1 MTELLPHST
10 LSLLLPQL
18 STLSPLLPQYIPELH
33 PSQFKIPPRLLR
45 LRLPILLLLP
55 LLQLRERGVMPMLLS
70 LEEPPELSVP
80 PLPSSTTHLC
90 EPMLLIPMLVL
101 DTMDLDTMVLAMLV
115 LDTMVLAMLVW
126 DTLVSTTFKFPHFNC
141 KIVI

>member
-18 STLSPLLPQYIPELH
+18 STLSPLLPQCILELH
-33 PSQFKIPPRLLR
+33 PSQFKILPRLLR
-45 LRLPILLLLP
+45 LRLPILLVLL
-55 LLQLRERGVMPMLLS
+55 MLLS
-70 LEEPPELSVP
+70 LEEPPESSVP

-90 EPMLLIPMLVL
+90 DPALLIP
-101 DTMDLDTMVLAMLV
+101 MLV

-126 DTLVSTTFKFPHFNC
+126 DMVWDTLVSTSFKFPHFNC
-141 KIVI
+141 NFFI

>member
-1 MTELLPHST
+1 MG
-10 LSLLLPQL
+10 
-18 STLSPLLPQYIPELH
+18 H

-45 LRLPILLLLP
+45 LRLPILLLLLLP

-101 DTMDLDTMVLAMLV
+101 DTMVLAMLV

-126 DTLVSTTFKFPHFNC
+126 DTLVSTTFKFPHFN
-141 KIVI
+141 

>member
-10 LSLLLPQL
+10 LS
-18 STLSPLLPQYIPELH
+18 PLLPQCILELH
-33 PSQFKIPPRLLR
+33 PSQFKILPRLLR
-45 LRLPILLLLP
+45 LRLPILLLLLLL

-80 PLPSSTTHLC
+80 LLPSSTTHLC
-90 EPMLLIPMLVL
+90 DPMLLIPMLVL
-101 DTMDLDTMVLAMLV
+101 AMLV
-115 LDTMVLAMLVW
+115 LDMVW
-126 DTLVSTTFKFPHFNC
+126 DTLVSTTFKLPHFNC

>member
-1 MTELLPHST
+1 MTELP
-10 LSLLLPQL
+10 PL
-18 STLSPLLPQYIPELH
+18 STQSPLLPQYTLELH

-45 LRLPILLLLP
+45 LRLPILLLLLLP

-101 DTMDLDTMVLAMLV
+101 DTMDLAMLV

-126 DTLVSTTFKFPHFNC
+126 DTLVSTTFKFPHF
-141 KIVI
+141 

>member
-1 MTELLPHST
+1 MGLPHST

-45 LRLPILLLLP
+45 LRLPILLLLLLP

-90 EPMLLIPMLVL
+90 EPMLLL

>member
-10 LSLLLPQL
+10 QSLLLPQL
-18 STLSPLLPQYIPELH
+18 STLSPLLLQCILELP

-45 LRLPILLLLP
+45 LRLPILLLLLLL

-90 EPMLLIPMLVL
+90 DPMLHIPML
-101 DTMDLDTMVLAMLV
+101 VLAMLV
-115 LDTMVLAMLVW
+115 LDTMVWAMLVLDMVW

>member
-10 LSLLLPQL
+10 QSLLLPQL
-18 STLSPLLPQYIPELH
+18 STLSPLLPQCILELP

-45 LRLPILLLLP
+45 LRLPILLLL
-55 LLQLRERGVMPMLLS
+55 LLLRGRGVMPMLLS

-90 EPMLLIPMLVL
+90 DPML
-101 DTMDLDTMVLAMLV
+101 VLAMLV
-115 LDTMVLAMLVW
+115 WDTMVLAMLVW
-126 DTLVSTTFKFPHFNC
+126 DMVWDTLVSTTFK
-141 KIVI
+141 

>member
-1 MTELLPHST
+1 MGMTELLPHST

-18 STLSPLLPQYIPELH
+18 STLSPLLPQYILELH
-33 PSQFKIPPRLLR
+33 LSQFKILPRLLR
-45 LRLPILLLLP
+45 LRLPILLLLLL
-55 LLQLRERGVMPMLLS
+55 LLQLRGRGVMPMLQS

-80 PLPSSTTHLC
+80 PLPLSTTHLC
-90 EPMLLIPMLVL
+90 DPMLLIPML
-101 DTMDLDTMVLAMLV
+101 VLAMLV

-126 DTLVSTTFKFPHFNC
+126 DMVWDTLASTAFKFPHFNC